1 MRVLITTEFYL
12 PFQCG
17 VTTAVLN
24 ERKCLETLGHE
35 VRILTIAGSK
45 KSYFKDGVYY
55 MRSNLPKLYKDSNA
69 TLAFWD
75 SLLDDVFAWHP
86 DLVHSQCEFFTMVY
100 AKKVSRKL
108 HIPLVHTC
116 HTDFDEYGVH
126 FTKSDR
132 LWKWLTSTSIPKL
145 LKRID
150 YIICPTQKTH
160 DLLVGYGVKNPIET
174 FPSGVDLWVY
184 RQSLSE
190 DERFRRRTDLGVG
203 PDDTVF
209 VSVCRLSEEK
219 KVDESIEHFA
229 SLHKECPATKLL
241 IVGDGT
247 MRHAL
252 ESQVQDAGLC
262 DAIRFIGNVKSDE
275 VWKYYKAS
283 DIFISSS
290 LSETQGL
297 TYIEALACGIPI
309 VCRKDQALDIS
320 LIPGVNGFDFTDDES
335 FKKAVLPLIDNPDMR
350 AAFGK
355 AAADSVEKF
364 SLETFAS
371 NLLRVFNTVLEKRHD
386 GTVC

>member
-1 MRVLITTEFYL
+1 
-12 PFQCG
+12 
-17 VTTAVLN
+17 
-24 ERKCLETLGHE
+24 
-35 VRILTIAGSK
+35 
-45 KSYFKDGVYY
+45 

-150 YIICPTQKTH
+150 HIICPTQKTH

-174 FPSGVDLWVY
+174 FPSGVDLGVY

-190 DERFRRRTDLGVG
+190 DERFRLRTDLGFE
-203 PDDTVF
+203 PEDTVF

-275 VWKYYKAS
+275 VWKYYKAA

-309 VCRKDQALDIS
+309 VCRRDQALDIS

-364 SLETFAS
+364 SLETFAA
-371 NLLRVFNTVLEKRHD
+371 NLLRVFNTVLDKRHNVS
-386 GTVC
+386 VC

>member
-35 VRILTIAGSK
+35 VRILTIADSK

-150 YIICPTQKTH
+150 HIICPTQKTH

-174 FPSGVDLWVY
+174 FPSGVDLGVY

-190 DERFRRRTDLGVG
+190 DERFRLRTDLGFE
-203 PDDTVF
+203 PEDTVF

-229 SLHKECPATKLL
+229 SLHKECITRQR
-241 IVGDGT
+241 I
-247 MRHAL
+247 
-252 ESQVQDAGLC
+252 
-262 DAIRFIGNVKSDE
+262 
-275 VWKYYKAS
+275 Y
-283 DIFISSS
+283 SS
-290 LSETQGL
+290 
-297 TYIEALACGIPI
+297 
-309 VCRKDQALDIS
+309 
-320 LIPGVNGFDFTDDES
+320 
-335 FKKAVLPLIDNPDMR
+335 AVL
-350 AAFGK
+350 
-355 AAADSVEKF
+355 
-364 SLETFAS
+364 
-371 NLLRVFNTVLEKRHD
+371 
-386 GTVC
+386 